1 MRTRR
6 NDCRARGMRQK
17 HAKASSARVA
27 VVNPPKLP
35 TIHGE
40 QPHKSAG
47 EASKSA
53 RFEER
58 WAGEEDRAIMELVAP
73 YQDDKVTRVPWVEI
87 ADAFP
92 FRRHIDRV
100 KLGNMIRNRLYR
112 INKGIE
118 KKMGGDFK
126 KFCQKCQAPK
136 IGHICPMTWAAND
149 VVLQEAFSSGET
161 EAGIVPPL
169 KRDIMQIYAAAM
181 AAEEAEQSRDE
192 AGSVSSSDGADRDAG
207 PRSLDGAFAPRPA
220 AIDMIAIKRAKAFG
234 ALLFAAEEAMEETDQ
249 SLAETEGSMGET
261 EAASE
266 EAEVIERNVQVHTT
280 TPPRTAFLEDA
291 APDSQ
296 PTPATIPELA
306 GDRVS
311 SVLTGFQRLEHTAL
325 RSGTSGQ
332 GGPAS
337 EAAESN
343 GGTDWSSAL
352 VAPCAAAAAS
362 RACVAEEQPRSGVLI
377 HTRPEPDTESA
388 TPFVLCAHS
397 PTELERAGRR
407 L

>member
-136 IGHICPMTWAAND
+136 IGHICPMTWAAN
-149 VVLQEAFSSGET
+149 VQRCLVL
-161 EAGIVPPL
+161 
-169 KRDIMQIYAAAM
+169 R
-181 AAEEAEQSRDE
+181 
-192 AGSVSSSDGADRDAG
+192 
-207 PRSLDGAFAPRPA
+207 
-220 AIDMIAIKRAKAFG
+220 
-234 ALLFAAEEAMEETDQ
+234 
-249 SLAETEGSMGET
+249 
-261 EAASE
+261 
-266 EAEVIERNVQVHTT
+266 
-280 TPPRTAFLEDA
+280 
-291 APDSQ
+291 
-296 PTPATIPELA
+296 
-306 GDRVS
+306 
-311 SVLTGFQRLEHTAL
+311 
-325 RSGTSGQ
+325 
-332 GGPAS
+332 
-337 EAAESN
+337 
-343 GGTDWSSAL
+343 
-352 VAPCAAAAAS
+352 
-362 RACVAEEQPRSGVLI
+362 
-377 HTRPEPDTESA
+377 
-388 TPFVLCAHS
+388 
-397 PTELERAGRR
+397 
-407 L
+407 